1 MINLNKLIII
11 FPLIIIGCKTKPLKE
26 INHLQTIDELN
37 MNIYS
42 KSGDI
47 VSSIY
52 SPNSSYNLKDNTL
65 NLEETTINLFKDKIK
80 KYTINSETSNLS
92 NNNKTL
98 ELSGNVELRT
108 IQKDNEIII
117 ANKFIWNINDEN
129 YILEGDVKFEN
140 NNIILSS
147 NKAILNNTDE
157 IEFLNPVNYL
167 IKDDNNKKSYEIN
180 SENALYN
187 LITKSVS
194 FKSENQRV
202 RSKIYF

>member
-11 FPLIIIGCKTKPLKE
+11 FPLIIIGCKTKPLEE

-52 SPNSSYNLKDNTL
+52 SPNSSYNLKDNTF

-117 ANKFIWNINDEN
+117 ANKFIWNIND
-129 YILEGDVKFEN
+129 F
-140 NNIILSS
+140 
-147 NKAILNNTDE
+147 
-157 IEFLNPVNYL
+157 F
-167 IKDDNNKKSYEIN
+167 
-180 SENALYN
+180 
-187 LITKSVS
+187 
-194 FKSENQRV
+194 
-202 RSKIYF
+202 